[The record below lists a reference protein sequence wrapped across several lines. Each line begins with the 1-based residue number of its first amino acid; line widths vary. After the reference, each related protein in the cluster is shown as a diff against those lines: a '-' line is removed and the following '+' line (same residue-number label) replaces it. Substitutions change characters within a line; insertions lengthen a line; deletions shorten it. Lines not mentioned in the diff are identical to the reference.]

1 MSENNKT
8 SSRGAVFVCALAL
21 FGESALTLKYS
32 SNLVSDLLGYAAA
45 LLLTGALFFTL
56 PLLIRL
62 AKKTHFCTKNFFKGT
77 VFILSALICLVLAF
91 SSALAF
97 SHFAEIHMHPPFGSV
112 LVLVGFA
119 AFCIFAAIQKITL
132 FGKLSIILLPL
143 SAVSLFFIMGF
154 SVGFMDIKYL
164 IPYKAPDLSLIRHA
178 FSSSILVCFPT
189 VLPLTVTVGRLS
201 NHKKATAFCIFA
213 VLLTLCFISPLG
225 LFGSELS
232 STLSYPYPAAV
243 GTAAIGD
250 IFSRLDPLFYT
261 VAFFSCFFKAALC
274 LKAFLLFLEK
284 FFCEILNFTIEKYD
298 KLW

>member
-1 MSENNKT
+1 MSENTKT
-8 SSRGAVFVCALAL
+8 SSRGAVFICALAL
-21 FGESALTLKYS
+21 FGEVSLTLRYS

-62 AKKTHFCTKNFFKGT
+62 AKKTHFCTNVFSKGA
-77 VFILSALICLVLAF
+77 VFILSALISLLLAF

-97 SHFAEIHMHPPFGSV
+97 SHFAEIYMHPPFGSL

-119 AFCIFAAIQKITL
+119 AFCIFAAIQKISL

-143 SAVSLFFIMGF
+143 SAAFMFFIMGF

-164 IPYKAPDLSLIRHA
+164 IPYKAPDFSLIRHT
-178 FSSSILVCFPT
+178 FSSVVLVCLPT
-189 VLPLTVTVGRLS
+189 VVPLAVTLGRLS
-201 NHKKATAFCIFA
+201 KAQKVASFIIFT
-213 VLLTLCFISPLG
+213 VLLALCFISPLA

-232 STLSYPYPAAV
+232 STLSYPYSSAV

-261 VAFFSCFFKAALC
+261 VAFFSCFFKAALS
-274 LKAFLLFLEK
+274 LKAFLLFIEK